1 MYFVRGP
8 STPTLVHEY
17 SLVGPVGPSGVLYTL
32 RAWNISLMRR
42 SRPGYS
48 PAVQHAREPQFQA
61 HWPDVV
67 VIDAATSLTESLA
80 TGGRV
85 ITGTNSRNSCTIG
98 RLLLHS
104 SGTTY

>member
-1 MYFVRGP
+1 
-8 STPTLVHEY
+8 
-17 SLVGPVGPSGVLYTL
+17 
-32 RAWNISLMRR
+32 MRR

-61 HWPDVV
+61 RWQDVV

-104 SGTTY
+104 SGTTYSYSIALGSWIRWRLLRQQSMLDEFRYRMTSVVP